1 MHRRAEIIYQP
12 LQHDKLEELLVS
24 SNIQFKDSGNI
35 RKFFL
40 NVDAASSVPIIKEAV
55 FQKATILYSW
65 QFDPR
70 ELENAEW
77 FLMESR
83 FGKIDSA
90 DDTYTF
96 AYSCAKGVDV
106 FGVEHYHHKRQIAP
120 YCLRRTVKW
129 NNKHNIYSDTN
140 GGTHTFFCSSVA
152 KEAFEQQLGGIE
164 FVPVLSVK
172 DKCPISDVYQICV
185 LHHLPSEAVILPKG
199 ATFEKCP
206 YCGEKRIYFEHAGLD
221 YIFLKKG
228 FLDKGIDIYE
238 TEDLFGW
245 GFGYPLVVISRK
257 MYLLLTETLRE
268 RTLHF
273 TPISAL

>member
-83 FGKIDSA
+83 CGKIDSA

-96 AYSCAKGVDV
+96 AYSCVKGVDV

-199 ATFEKCP
+199 VTFEKCP
-206 YCGEKRIYFEHAGLD
+206 YCGEKQIYFEHAGLD
-221 YIFLKKG
+221 YISLKRG

>member
-83 FGKIDSA
+83 CGKIDSA

-199 ATFEKCP
+199 VTFEKCP

-221 YIFLKKG
+221 YISLKRG
-228 FLDKGIDIYE
+228 FLAKGIDIYE

>member
-83 FGKIDSA
+83 CGKIDSA

-199 ATFEKCP
+199 VTFEKCP

-221 YIFLKKG
+221 YISLKRG
-228 FLDKGIDIYE
+228 FLDKEIDIYE

>member
-83 FGKIDSA
+83 CGKIDSA

-185 LHHLPSEAVILPKG
+185 LHHLPSEAVILAKG
-199 ATFEKCP
+199 VTFEKCP

-221 YIFLKKG
+221 YISLKRG

>member
-65 QFDPR
+65 QFDLR

-83 FGKIDSA
+83 CGKIDSA

-199 ATFEKCP
+199 VTFEKCP

-221 YIFLKKG
+221 YISLKKG

>member
-1 MHRRAEIIYQP
+1 MHRRAEIVYQP

-24 SNIQFKDSGNI
+24 SNIQFKDSGSI
-35 RKFFL
+35 RKFSL
-40 NVDAASSVPIIKEAV
+40 NADEPSSVSIIKEAV

-70 ELENAEW
+70 ELESAEW

-83 FGKIDSA
+83 CGKIDSA

-96 AYSCAKGVDV
+96 AYSCTKGVDV

-129 NNKHNIYSDTN
+129 NNRHNIYSDTN
-140 GGTHTFFCSSVA
+140 GGTHTFFCSTVA
-152 KEAFEQQLGGIE
+152 KEAFKQELSGIE
-164 FVPVLSVK
+164 FIPVLSVK
-172 DKCPISDVYQICV
+172 DKHPISDVHQICT

-199 ATFEKCP
+199 VTFEKCP
-206 YCGEKRIYFEHAGLD
+206 CCGEKRIYFEHAGLD
-221 YIFLKKG
+221 YICLKKE
-228 FLDKGIDIYE
+228 FLDKRIDIYE

-245 GFGYPLVVISRK
+245 GFGYPLVIISKK
-257 MYLLLTETLRE
+257 MYLLLTETLGE

>member
-83 FGKIDSA
+83 CGKIDSA

-129 NNKHNIYSDTN
+129 TNKHNIYSDTN

-199 ATFEKCP
+199 VTFEKCP

-228 FLDKGIDIYE
+228 FMDKGIDIYE

>member
-83 FGKIDSA
+83 CGKIDSA

-185 LHHLPSEAVILPKG
+185 LHHIPSEAVILPKG
-199 ATFEKCP
+199 VTFEKCP

-228 FLDKGIDIYE
+228 FMDKGIDIYE

>member
-83 FGKIDSA
+83 CGKIDSA

-199 ATFEKCP
+199 VTFEKCP

-238 TEDLFGW
+238 TEYLFGW

>member
-83 FGKIDSA
+83 CGKIDSA

-106 FGVEHYHHKRQIAP
+106 FGVEHYHHKRQISH

-199 ATFEKCP
+199 VTFEKCP

-221 YIFLKKG
+221 YISLKRG

>member
-70 ELENAEW
+70 ELESAEW

-83 FGKIDSA
+83 CGKIDSA

-199 ATFEKCP
+199 VTFEKCP

-221 YIFLKKG
+221 YISLKRG

>member
-83 FGKIDSA
+83 CGKIDSA

-199 ATFEKCP
+199 VTFEKCP

-228 FLDKGIDIYE
+228 FLDKEIDIYE

>member
-24 SNIQFKDSGNI
+24 SNIQFKDIGNI

-83 FGKIDSA
+83 CGKIDSA

-199 ATFEKCP
+199 VTFEKCP

-221 YIFLKKG
+221 YISLKRG

>member
-1 MHRRAEIIYQP
+1 M
-12 LQHDKLEELLVS
+12 
-24 SNIQFKDSGNI
+24 
-35 RKFFL
+35 

-83 FGKIDSA
+83 CGKIDSA

-96 AYSCAKGVDV
+96 AYSCVKGVDV

-199 ATFEKCP
+199 VTFEKCP

-221 YIFLKKG
+221 YISLKRG

>member
-77 FLMESR
+77 FLLESR
-83 FGKIDSA
+83 CGKIDSA

-199 ATFEKCP
+199 VTFEKCP

-221 YIFLKKG
+221 YISLKRG

>member
-1 MHRRAEIIYQP
+1 M
-12 LQHDKLEELLVS
+12 
-24 SNIQFKDSGNI
+24 
-35 RKFFL
+35 
-40 NVDAASSVPIIKEAV
+40 
-55 FQKATILYSW
+55 
-65 QFDPR
+65 
-70 ELENAEW
+70 
-77 FLMESR
+77 
-83 FGKIDSA
+83 
-90 DDTYTF
+90 
-96 AYSCAKGVDV
+96 DV

-199 ATFEKCP
+199 VTFEKCP

-221 YIFLKKG
+221 YISLKRG

>member
-70 ELENAEW
+70 ELENAKW

-83 FGKIDSA
+83 CGKIDSA

-172 DKCPISDVYQICV
+172 DKCPVSDVYQICV

-199 ATFEKCP
+199 VTFEKCP

-221 YIFLKKG
+221 YISLKRG
-228 FLDKGIDIYE
+228 ILDKGIDIYE

>member
-83 FGKIDSA
+83 CGKIDSA

-96 AYSCAKGVDV
+96 AYSCVKGVDV

-152 KEAFEQQLGGIE
+152 KEAFDQQLGGIE

-199 ATFEKCP
+199 VTFEKCP

-221 YIFLKKG
+221 YISLKRG

>member
-1 MHRRAEIIYQP
+1 MHRRAEVIYQP

-83 FGKIDSA
+83 CGKIDSA

-199 ATFEKCP
+199 VTFEKCP

>member
-83 FGKIDSA
+83 CGKIDSA

-199 ATFEKCP
+199 VTFEKCP

-221 YIFLKKG
+221 YISLKRG

>member
-77 FLMESR
+77 FLMEAR
-83 FGKIDSA
+83 CGKIDSA

-199 ATFEKCP
+199 VTFEKCP

-228 FLDKGIDIYE
+228 FLDKGIDIYK

>member
-83 FGKIDSA
+83 CGKIDSA

-199 ATFEKCP
+199 VTFEKCP

-257 MYLLLTETLRE
+257 MYLLLTEPLRE

>member
-83 FGKIDSA
+83 CGKIDSA

-199 ATFEKCP
+199 VTFKKCP

-221 YIFLKKG
+221 YISLKRG

>member
-83 FGKIDSA
+83 CGKIDSA

-172 DKCPISDVYQICV
+172 NKCPISDVYQICV

-199 ATFEKCP
+199 VTFEKCP

-221 YIFLKKG
+221 YISLKRG
-228 FLDKGIDIYE
+228 ILDKGIDIYE

>member
-83 FGKIDSA
+83 CGKIDSA

-140 GGTHTFFCSSVA
+140 GGTHAFFCSSVA

-199 ATFEKCP
+199 VTFEKCP

>member
-40 NVDAASSVPIIKEAV
+40 NVDAASSVPIIKEPV
-55 FQKATILYSW
+55 FQKATILYSC

-70 ELENAEW
+70 QLDNAEW

-83 FGKIDSA
+83 CGKIDSA

-199 ATFEKCP
+199 VTFEKCP

-221 YIFLKKG
+221 YISLKRG

>member
-70 ELENAEW
+70 ELENAKW

-83 FGKIDSA
+83 CGKIDSA

-172 DKCPISDVYQICV
+172 DKCPVSDVYQICV

-199 ATFEKCP
+199 VTFEKCP

-221 YIFLKKG
+221 YISLKKG

>member
-65 QFDPR
+65 QFYPR

-83 FGKIDSA
+83 CGKIDSA

-96 AYSCAKGVDV
+96 AYSCVKGVDV

-199 ATFEKCP
+199 VTFEKCP

-221 YIFLKKG
+221 YISLKRG

>member
-199 ATFEKCP
+199 VTFEKCP

-221 YIFLKKG
+221 YISLKRG

>member
-83 FGKIDSA
+83 CGKIDSA

-199 ATFEKCP
+199 VTFEKCP

-221 YIFLKKG
+221 YISLKRG

-238 TEDLFGW
+238 TEDLVGW

>member
-83 FGKIDSA
+83 CGKIDSA

-199 ATFEKCP
+199 VTFEKCP

-228 FLDKGIDIYE
+228 FMDKAIDIYE

>member
-83 FGKIDSA
+83 CGKIDSA

-152 KEAFEQQLGGIE
+152 KEAFEQQLGGIA

-199 ATFEKCP
+199 VTFEKCP

-221 YIFLKKG
+221 YISLKRG

>member
-55 FQKATILYSW
+55 FQKATILHSW

-83 FGKIDSA
+83 CGKIDSA

>member
-83 FGKIDSA
+83 CGKIDSA

-172 DKCPISDVYQICV
+172 DKCPVSDVYQICV

-199 ATFEKCP
+199 VTFEKCP

>member
-83 FGKIDSA
+83 CGKIDSA

-185 LHHLPSEAVILPKG
+185 LHHLPSEAVILYRCKTILGSVRRP
-199 ATFEKCP
+199 
-206 YCGEKRIYFEHAGLD
+206 R
-221 YIFLKKG
+221 
-228 FLDKGIDIYE
+228 
-238 TEDLFGW
+238 LFR
-245 GFGYPLVVISRK
+245 S
-257 MYLLLTETLRE
+257 
-268 RTLHF
+268 
-273 TPISAL
+273 S

>member
-83 FGKIDSA
+83 CGKIDSA

-199 ATFEKCP
+199 VTFEKCP

>member
-83 FGKIDSA
+83 CGKIDSA

-199 ATFEKCP
+199 VTFEKCP

-221 YIFLKKG
+221 YISLKKG

>member
-1 MHRRAEIIYQP
+1 MHRRAEVIYQP

-83 FGKIDSA
+83 CGKIDSA

-140 GGTHTFFCSSVA
+140 GGIHTFFCSSVA

-185 LHHLPSEAVILPKG
+185 LYHLPSEAVILPKG
-199 ATFEKCP
+199 VTFEKCP

-221 YIFLKKG
+221 YISLKRG

>member
-83 FGKIDSA
+83 CGKIDSA

-106 FGVEHYHHKRQIAP
+106 FGVEHYHHKLQIAP

-199 ATFEKCP
+199 VTFEKCP

-228 FLDKGIDIYE
+228 FMDKGIDIYE